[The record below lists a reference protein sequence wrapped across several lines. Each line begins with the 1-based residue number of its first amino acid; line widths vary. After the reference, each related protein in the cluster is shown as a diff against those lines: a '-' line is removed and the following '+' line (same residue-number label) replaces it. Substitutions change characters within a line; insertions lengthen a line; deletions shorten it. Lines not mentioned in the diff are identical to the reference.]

1 MTTDAPKTAA
11 EAAEAA
17 ATRRRWIN
25 LAEIVA
31 VAGLLISGL
40 ALWNS
45 YRERAGEET
54 DKASARSQAQ
64 ARARTMIL
72 RGVPDREGERL
83 ALSPADPEQT
93 IQSQTIDFPMLLAVP
108 PIEIIADPRI
118 EAGWFRREIL
128 RATAEDAE
136 RSGDAD
142 RRVPVAIIT
151 RFYTGG
157 ELWTDIALY
166 YVVYRV
172 EGGGLLEGRK
182 VRLRGISR
190 LQTAQMSERAAA
202 KRRINDLWRA
212 RR

>member
-1 MTTDAPKTAA
+1 MTTDDSKT

-54 DKASARSQAQ
+54 DKASARSQAE

-72 RGVPDREGERL
+72 RGTADREGERL

-93 IQSQTIDFPMLLAVP
+93 IQSQTVDFPAALAVSP
-108 PIEIIADPRI
+108 VEIIADPRI
-118 EAGWFRREIL
+118 EAGWFRRQIL
-128 RATAEDAE
+128 EATGDSAGDAE
-136 RSGDAD
+136 QRL
-142 RRVPVAIIT
+142 PVAIVT

-157 ELWTDIALY
+157 EPWTDVALY
-166 YVVYRV
+166 HVVYRV

-182 VRLRGISR
+182 VRLRGLSR
-190 LQTAQMSERAAA
+190 VETAPIRDRAAA
-202 KRRINDLWRA
+202 RRRIDEMWQAPR
-212 RR
+212 

>member
-1 MTTDAPKTAA
+1 MTTEESKSAA

-45 YRERAGEET
+45 YRERTGEES
-54 DKASARSQAQ
+54 DKASARSQAEVQ
-64 ARARTMIL
+64 AGTLIL
-72 RGVPDREGERL
+72 RGTADREGERL
-83 ALSPADPEQT
+83 SLAPADPEQT
-93 IQSQTIDFPMLLAVP
+93 IQSQTVDFPTPLAAAPV
-108 PIEIIADPRI
+108 EIIADPRI
-118 EAGWFRREIL
+118 EAAWFGRQIV
-128 RATAEDAE
+128 RAAGEET
-136 RSGDAD
+136 GDAD
-142 RRVPVAIIT
+142 RRLPVAIVT
-151 RFYTGG
+151 RFYSGG
-157 ELWTDIALY
+157 TLRTDVSIY

-190 LQTAQMSERAAA
+190 IETAATRDRAAA
-202 KRRINDLWRA
+202 LRRINAMWPA